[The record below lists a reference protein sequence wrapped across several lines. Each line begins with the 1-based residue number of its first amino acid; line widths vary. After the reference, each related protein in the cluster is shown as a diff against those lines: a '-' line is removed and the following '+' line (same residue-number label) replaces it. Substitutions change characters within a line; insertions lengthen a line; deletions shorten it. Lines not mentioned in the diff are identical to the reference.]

1 MRKYTTIAKIEDY
14 LLIDIDAAFEARV
27 NIWIEEVS
35 KYIEQITGR
44 VFIADATASVKK
56 YDGNGKD
63 EFFVDEIVSLA
74 ELKIDGVII
83 DSADYLLYPA
93 NEIPKTRIKLKKD
106 IFTKGEQNIEVKAK
120 WGYSVVCPIDISFA
134 ATILVAGIIN
144 FASKME
150 GEVRSERLADY
161 TVTYKDKTSWQD
173 LDRAK
178 QILQN
183 YKKVI
188 I

>member
-14 LLIDIDAAFEARV
+14 LLIDIDPAFEARV
-27 NIWIEEVS
+27 NTWIEEVS

-44 VFIADATASVKK
+44 IFTADDIAFIKK

-63 EFFVDEIVSLA
+63 ELFIDEIVSLT
-74 ELKIDGVII
+74 ELKIDGTII
-83 DSADYLLYPA
+83 TSADYLLYPA
-93 NEIPKTRIKLKKD
+93 NEFPKTRIKLKNAT
-106 IFTKGEQNIEVKAK
+106 FTRGEQNIEMKAK
-120 WGYSVVCPIDISFA
+120 WGYSVVCPIDISFV
-134 ATILVAGIIN
+134 ATIFVVGIIN
-144 FASKME
+144 FAGKME
-150 GEVRSERLADY
+150 GEVRSEKLADY
-161 TVTYKDKTSWQD
+161 TVTYKEKTSWQD